1 MNPQKKNTL
10 VFIGTLVLLGGLAG
24 LILFIRA
31 TRVPSEVV
39 EITAN
44 NFKDEVID
52 SKIPVFMEFYVP
64 EDCEP
69 CKEQAPII
77 EKLAQDYKGKVR
89 FVRID
94 ALKFSSLSQELGI
107 KTVPTHLLLD
117 PTTLSGK
124 MKSGLTD
131 EAKLREFIDKWLDE
145 MANPPA
151 PPADPNA
158 TPPSNDPPAAP
169 NAPGTTP
176 APPANPTEK
185 DKTPTQPAAT
195 PTENDKTPTPPTATP
210 TENDKTPTPPAATPT
225 ENDKTPTPPAAT
237 PTEDD
242 KTPIPPAATPT
253 EDDKTPIPPAATP
266 TEDDK

>member
-1 MNPQKKNTL
+1 MNPKQKNTL
-10 VFIGTLVLLGGLAG
+10 VFIGTLILLGGLAG
-24 LILFIRA
+24 LIFFIRA

-44 NFKDEVID
+44 NFKDEVIE

-77 EKLAQDYKGKVR
+77 EKLAQEYKGKVR

-107 KTVPTHLLLD
+107 KTVPTHLLLE

-131 EAKLREFIDKWLDE
+131 EAKLREFIDKWLAE
-145 MANPPA
+145 LANPTA

-158 TPPSNDPPAAP
+158 TPAADPNATPPSNNPPDEP
-169 NAPGTTP
+169 TVPGTTP
-176 APPANPTEK
+176 TPPAVNP
-185 DKTPTQPAAT
+185 PAT
-195 PTENDKTPTPPTATP
+195 PAEK
-210 TENDKTPTPPAATPT
+210 DKTPTPPAATPT
-225 ENDKTPTPPAAT
+225 EKDKTPTPPATT
-237 PTEDD
+237 PEKD
-242 KTPIPPAATPT
+242 PT
-253 EDDKTPIPPAATP
+253 KG
-266 TEDDK
+266 

>member
-1 MNPQKKNTL
+1 MNPKQKNTL

-24 LILFIRA
+24 LIFFIRS

-77 EKLAQDYKGKVR
+77 EKLAQEYKGKVR

-131 EAKLREFIDKWLDE
+131 EAKLREFIDKWLTE
-145 MANPPA
+145 LANPPA
-151 PPADPNA
+151 PPVDPNATPPADPNA
-158 TPPSNDPPAAP
+158 TPPSNNNPPSDP
-169 NAPGTTP
+169 NAPGTAPT
-176 APPANPTEK
+176 PPAANPPAVPTEK
-185 DKTPTQPAAT
+185 DKTPTPPT
-195 PTENDKTPTPPTATP
+195 TIPTEKDKTPTPPTSTP
-210 TENDKTPTPPAATPT
+210 EKDPMKS
-225 ENDKTPTPPAAT
+225 
-237 PTEDD
+237 
-242 KTPIPPAATPT
+242 
-253 EDDKTPIPPAATP
+253 
-266 TEDDK
+266 